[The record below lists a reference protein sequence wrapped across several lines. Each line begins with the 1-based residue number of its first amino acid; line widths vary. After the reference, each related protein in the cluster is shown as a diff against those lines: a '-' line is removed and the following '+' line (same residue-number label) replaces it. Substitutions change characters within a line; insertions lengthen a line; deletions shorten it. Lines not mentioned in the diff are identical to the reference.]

1 MNCSKYQFSNGN
13 CFYLSARCSLRKSS
27 SKSNCMF
34 DNERIKLF
42 EYQYIFDTKLVSLDS
57 PDCSSLKDH
66 NWIVHAQLCAQIASP
81 GVQSVLFSQLGR
93 GTEILRSGF
102 TIIHLVC
109 DWLVS
114 GTDCSF
120 EWAVDVYLA
129 SLLQNCTTHLVV
141 SACFFFLHSIIA
153 YTIIY
158 YHILK

>member
-1 MNCSKYQFSNGN
+1 MVLHLQNH
-13 CFYLSARCSLRKSS
+13 SLWIAPNINFQTAIVSIFLLVSFCVSRLR
-27 SKSNCMF
+27 KSNCMF

-102 TIIHLVC
+102 TVIHLVC

-141 SACFFFLHSIIA
+141 SACFSFCTA
-153 YTIIY
+153 
-158 YHILK
+158 